1 MVARPEFRH
10 GQIHLGHVAGDDHF
24 GVESQSGQEHLH
36 LLFGGVL
43 GLVEDH
49 ERVVERAAAHVGE
62 RRHFDGAVVHVSFE
76 LVRSEHVGQR
86 VVQRSQVRVD
96 LFVERARQ
104 EAEVLP
110 ASTAGRVS
118 MMRRTCLSW
127 KRTYRFGYGKIG
139 FGRCLPVRWRR

>member
-1 MVARPEFRH
+1 MTILVLNPSRVRNIFICCSVVFWASSRITNASLSVRP
-10 GQIHLGHVAGDDHF
+10 
-24 GVESQSGQEHLH
+24 
-36 LLFGGVL
+36 
-43 GLVEDH
+43 
-49 ERVVERAAAHVGE
+49 HVGE

-110 ASTAGRVS
+110 CFDGGTGQYDAPD
-118 MMRRTCLSW
+118 
-127 KRTYRFGYGKIG
+127 
-139 FGRCLPVRWRR
+139 LPVLKARTALATAR